1 MFNDTDPTR
10 VSRRA
15 LLGGVLGTGAVM
27 AFPSVVEARTP
38 TVASYEA
45 EESVG
50 DPDHELASEYAE
62 KLQSTSVTELESR
75 IDGAQQDIDGYLA
88 NGGSLRDFLSSSV
101 GKGISLAVDAA
112 FLYLA
117 LYPSLEKKDRVR
129 LNAAMTIAHVFFMS
143 LSTLGPEFV
152 ESLGEDQAALNKT
165 ITAAGATVALGFVMK
180 ELSGEDGDESDE
192 LENLIDKVKAERLLK
207 LALVPGAIWGVS
219 YDAAASGAGTYTT
232 MKARGFNT
240 AEVAMSVGVA
250 GATIFATLALTDMAA
265 TAAKHEYVENAPEKL
280 KLVASSAGEVGKKAA
295 AFILNIDPTDEDAT
309 EEIALDLVYMLI
321 ASYGFR
327 GLMDLVGYDG
337 HKLDLLGINVESAVL
352 GAGSVLAV
360 KHSETLQAADSA
372 VVRGVGSGAE
382 KVGAAF
388 SKLRQQFSK
397 TN

>member
-1 MFNDTDPTR
+1 MFKDGEPTI
-10 VSRRA
+10 SRRA
-15 LLGGVLGTGAVM
+15 MLGGVLGVGAVM
-27 AFPSVVEARTP
+27 AFPSFAEARTP
-38 TVASYEA
+38 DSDLYN
-45 EESVG
+45 EEQ
-50 DPDHELASEYAE
+50 ELAAHEEQLSAEYAE
-62 KLQSTSVTELESR
+62 KLKGTSVAELEAQ
-75 IDGAQQDIDGYLA
+75 IDSAQQEIDGYLA
-88 NGGSLRDFLSSSV
+88 NGGSMRDFLTSSV

-117 LYPSLEKKDRVR
+117 LYPSLEKKDRLK

-143 LSTLGPEFV
+143 LSTLGPEV
-152 ESLGEDQAALNKT
+152 IESFGENQEALNKT

-180 ELSGEDGDESDE
+180 ELSGEDGDEADE
-192 LENLIDKVKAERLLK
+192 LENLIGKVEAEKMLK

-240 AEVAMSVGVA
+240 AEVAASVGVA
-250 GATIFATLALTDMAA
+250 GATILGTLALTDLAA

-280 KLVASSAGEVGKKAA
+280 KDVAGSAGEVGKKAA

-327 GLMDLVGYDG
+327 GLMDLVGYEG
-337 HKLDLLGINVESAVL
+337 HQLDVLGINVESAIL
-352 GAGSVLAV
+352 GAGSVLAL
-360 KHSETLQAADSA
+360 KHSDTLQQADSA
-372 VVRGVGSGAE
+372 VVRSVGSGAE

-388 SKLRQQFSK
+388 GKLRQQFSK
-397 TN
+397 TK